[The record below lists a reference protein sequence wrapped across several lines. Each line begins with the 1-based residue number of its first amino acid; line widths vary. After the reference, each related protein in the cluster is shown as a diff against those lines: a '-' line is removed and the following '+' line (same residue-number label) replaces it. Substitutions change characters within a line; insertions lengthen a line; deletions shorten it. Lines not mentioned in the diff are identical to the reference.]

1 MPLMLFINEVMVR
14 IWELLDLAPKVL
26 KRLSSLVA
34 SVTNII
40 SLPETC
46 VVTASD
52 FTPAAVSINFESFTV
67 HLPLTVFPF
76 NVSVNVPSSLKVM
89 VKAPGLIPY
98 RVRYSC
104 IFFSSL
110 LAAIF
115 EPAFAR
121 ILSDVNTIAGSVYD
135 HVPITFS
142 LVACFLLEKI
152 YVRLDTASSPEPPS
166 TLFSTSLMS
175 CA

>member
-26 KRLSSLVA
+26 KRLSSLV
-34 SVTNII
+34 
-40 SLPETC
+40 
-46 VVTASD
+46 
-52 FTPAAVSINFESFTV
+52 
-67 HLPLTVFPF
+67 
-76 NVSVNVPSSLKVM
+76 
-89 VKAPGLIPY
+89 
-98 RVRYSC
+98 
-104 IFFSSL
+104 
-110 LAAIF
+110 AAIF